1 MTEVLAAT
9 HGYADVGVHGYAD
22 VGVPYYTT

>member
-9 HGYADVGVHGYAD
+9 HGYADVGEHGYAD
-22 VGVPYYTT
+22 VGVPYDTT